1 MEIKVER
8 VDKYIWR
15 IPKDGKMK
23 VDGIVFLDAES
34 INDPQFREALKQ
46 VVNVATLQGIVKAS
60 FAMPDM
66 HWGYGFPI
74 GGVAAFDE
82 YDGIISPGGVGF
94 DINCGVRLLRT
105 DLKYDDVKDKVE
117 RLARSIFKHVPVG
130 VGARGSIKLSH
141 DELKKVCENGARWA
155 VEKGYGEE
163 EDLDRIEDNGCLKD
177 ADPST
182 ISFKAFERGKDELGT
197 LGAGN
202 HFIEVQKVDRIY
214 DEKLAE
220 FFGLDEDSIL
230 LMIHTGSRGFGH
242 QVATDYIQRMRKE
255 LPDHNR
261 NLPDNQLINAP
272 FRSELG
278 QMYYKAMCCAA
289 NYAWANR
296 QIITHLLRKAVKE
309 VFSDDVKVELIYD
322 VAHNIA
328 KYEEHTV
335 DGKKMRI
342 VVHRKGATRAF
353 GPGNPLIPD
362 VYRKVGQ
369 PVLIPGDMGTASYL
383 LVGTKKAEEM
393 TFGTTAHGAGR
404 VKGRREALRTLNY
417 ASVMEELKKKGIVA
431 VGKSKRTLVEEAP
444 QAYKD
449 VDRVVEIV
457 DAVGISKRVVR
468 LIPLAVVKG

>member
-117 RLARSIFKHVPVG
+117 GLARSIFKHVPVG

-141 DELKKVCENGARWA
+141 DELKKVCENGARWT

-220 FFGLDEDSIL
+220 FFGLGEDSIL